1 MRSTTERSLNRRRGR
16 LYLDAH
22 QNGRLKTMV
31 APYSIRP
38 VEDAPVSTPLEWD
51 EVDARLDPG
60 RFNIRTMPARLRER
74 GDLFASALTGK
85 QRLPEFRG

>member
-1 MRSTTERSLNRRRGR
+1 
-16 LYLDAH
+16 
-22 QNGRLKTMV
+22 MV

-38 VEDAPVSTPLEWD
+38 VEGAPVSTPLEWD